1 MLKEFQEFIN
11 KGNVMDLAVG
21 VIIGAAFK
29 AIIDSLVAD
38 ILMPLIGI
46 IMGGHDLTTWSITVG
61 GAVLKYGNF
70 IQAILNFLLIAFV
83 LFLFVKWSNGM
94 RAKTESLRKK

>member
-46 IMGGHDLTTWSITVG
+46 IVGGIDLTTLSLTVG
-61 GAVLKYGNF
+61 SAVLKYGNF
-70 IQAILNFLLIAFV
+70 IQAIINFILIAFM
-83 LFLFVKWSNGM
+83 LFLLVKWSNGM
-94 RAKTESLRKK
+94 RAKAENFRKK